1 LFCRFHELSRGR
13 TTILISHRFS
23 KVSIADRILVMEKG
37 RIIEAGT
44 HEELVAQAGSY
55 ARLYR
60 LHRYPLRSMGSPKDG
75 GKIAPMK

>member
-23 KVSIADRILVMEKG
+23 TLSIADRIVVIEKG
-37 RIIEAGT
+37 RIIECGT
-44 HEELVAQAGSY
+44 HQGLLAQAGTY

-60 LHRYPLRSMGSPKDG
+60 LNRNPLKAVRRARTL
-75 GKIAPMK
+75 GKMVPVK